1 MIDPDGS
8 YPNIQMIL
16 MDPFLMRMILMDPF
30 IIVLTPFFHGSI
42 YHQCLANLEAKEQLH
57 F

>member
-1 MIDPDGS
+1 MIAPDGS